1 MYCGRSME
9 KKNDFKIEISQ
20 ENLEKWPTN
29 GDIRHLDDVVTISI
43 PEDIVKNDK
52 RDLEDIEKTNS
63 SFQNV
68 NDENGATLRNNI
80 YNLFTDGKDAGPSS
94 LQNKDFPEETFEA
107 AIVSSN
113 TKSSNIHDAVIA

>member
-1 MYCGRSME
+1 ME
-9 KKNDFKIEISQ
+9 GVWKKKNDFKIEISQ

-80 YNLFTDGKDAGPSS
+80 YNLFTDGKDASS
-94 LQNKDFPEETFEA
+94 SPLQNKDFPEETFEA

-113 TKSSNIHDAVIA
+113 TCHIIFMTLS